1 MFTPG
6 NLVTMGVCLLVVLL
20 FRQLD
25 KNNRS
30 LEKVKKYTDKIKG
43 ELEQFIKDRVDRL
56 NDAALGLDVQQT
68 KAVAA
73 VKRLDAIREDV
84 ARKEADLAERSGMV
98 DGIERKIKEYEQTL
112 KTLED
117 MTARAETNL
126 ERLADE
132 SGFTEMMGKKLGE
145 AQKQLGALTAEIPVL
160 REQFLEE
167 NRRQLSSV
175 QEDVL
180 SSVSKSIDDI
190 GRRVEAARH
199 DSEKVLEH
207 SAEKLQELVKK
218 SLAEAARRADSMEEA
233 TFVKLKEQALDR
245 LSRYKETIEEKTTA
259 IQEMA
264 KEKVGETQQLVKNFR
279 AEWQTEAHDFLETTR
294 AEIAELTRLAADAS
308 DRLEKELRAA
318 GRRSD
323 QLAEELS
330 ARVHELESHSSGELS
345 RLEAE
350 MNTFSTAAD
359 TRLADMSKTIDG
371 GITGLKQSFDSGL
384 SKLQTES
391 DSSINSVKTALEKA
405 LLGVRDTAAAALV
418 KQAAEFT
425 ASIDRQSA
433 ELSGALAGR
442 STELAAALEKLA
454 ATLEQEIGTC
464 RSDVDYRLNALRTL
478 IEDTDRLEE
487 TLRAAWQETAKTA
500 GESFNAWAA
509 GQSTEQERFSGTIS
523 TKAAEISDR
532 MAGLEA
538 GLNELKSK
546 AYANVSEK
554 LKLFEDDFFAD
565 LTRRSDSVNTAL
577 VQWQHSLDER
587 LESLGAAGESAR
599 KDLETKYTL
608 ELTNRLQEIGEQF
621 RDQTGRVEEQIQ
633 AVEAEL
639 RGRISVSDKTL
650 NGFLEQIRSD
660 FAELR
665 TAADAQLQ
673 KELAGHA
680 AQVQESLRRQ
690 ERDIEVRA
698 RALEDTVEQAR
709 GDAGGA
715 LESIRQDFAQWQQR
729 TVAQLDAASGQ
740 IESRLADL
748 SSGTESSITA
758 LESAYT
764 AQYKA
769 FLEKASQDRAL
780 MQQHIEQ
787 LGSRMDQASADFAER
802 SGRMLAELTRNGET
816 FSAEQARQ
824 FSEASTDTDAAVRG
838 LKTMVQDV
846 RDKLE
851 QAQSRVSDRIQS
863 EAAAL
868 NKTLDE
874 IDRRQKAFVAQ
885 TRVFDRADELKQG
898 LEKDLAELKD
908 EIGRLDVYRET
919 MSSLEQHYIKTRKM
933 EEEATAKLNKFMAE
947 KKRIDI
953 LEADFTKL
961 LGLSESID
969 RKISELTLTNDD
981 MQQYQVQIRRFEE
994 SITAVNSRYERLEK
1008 KAAVLDQTVD
1018 GVDKAFENL
1027 KNLES
1032 AIGALRSEFSS
1043 VPGQLDSVQSAL
1055 SILMEN
1061 RGQLSRVV
1069 DRISGLDDILSDV
1082 ETRTERMQTAR
1093 EWLAKT
1099 ETRLEEISR
1108 QAEDQLKLLGDLL
1121 KDEGASRKTK
1131 GAPPI
1136 GIRENVVKLSRQGW
1150 KVDEIARA
1158 LHLSRGE
1165 VELILELPQK

>member
-6 NLVTMGVCLLVVLL
+6 NLVTMGVCLLLVLL

-30 LEKVKKYTDKIKG
+30 LEKVKKYSDKIKG
-43 ELEQFIKDRVDRL
+43 EIEHYIKERVDRL
-56 NDAALGLDVQQT
+56 NDAALGLEVQQT

-84 ARKEADLAERSGMV
+84 ARKVSDLAERSGMV
-98 DGIERKIKEYEQTL
+98 DGIERKINEYERTL
-112 KTLED
+112 KMLED
-117 MTARAETNL
+117 MTVRAETNL

-132 SGFTEMMGKKLGE
+132 SGFTDMMGKKLGE

-180 SSVSKSIDDI
+180 SSIAKNIDDI
-190 GRRVEAARH
+190 GRRVELARH

-218 SLAEAARRADSMEEA
+218 SLHEAARRADSMEEA
-233 TFVKLKEQALDR
+233 TFAKLKEQALER
-245 LSRYKETIEEKTTA
+245 LSRYKETIEVKTTA
-259 IQEMA
+259 LQEMA
-264 KEKVGETQQLVKNFR
+264 KERVGETQLLVKNFR
-279 AEWQTEAHDFLETTR
+279 AEWQAEAHDFLETTR
-294 AEIAELTRLAADAS
+294 AEIAELSQRSTDVS
-308 DRLEKELRAA
+308 DRLEKELRTA
-318 GRRSD
+318 GRRSE
-323 QLAEELS
+323 QLAEELT
-330 ARVHELESHSSGELS
+330 AQVHQLESHSTGEL
-345 RLEAE
+345 
-350 MNTFSTAAD
+350 
-359 TRLADMSKTIDG
+359 TR
-371 GITGLKQSFDSGL
+371 
-384 SKLQTES
+384 
-391 DSSINSVKTALEKA
+391 LEKA
-405 LLGVRDTAAAALV
+405 ILGVRDTAATALV

-425 ASIDRQSA
+425 ASIDRQSVELNDA
-433 ELSGALAGR
+433 LSGKTAG
-442 STELAAALEKLA
+442 LAAALENLA
-454 ATLEQEIGTC
+454 TTLEQEISAC
-464 RSDVDYRLNALRTL
+464 RSDVDYRLNGMRTL

-487 TLRAAWQETAKTA
+487 ILRAAWQETARTTEEGFK
-500 GESFNAWAA
+500 AWTVR
-509 GQSTEQERFSGTIS
+509 QSAEQDTFSGSI
-523 TKAAEISDR
+523 KAKATEITER

-538 GLNELKSK
+538 GLTELKSK

-565 LTRRSDSVNTAL
+565 LSRRSDSVNTAL
-577 VQWQHSLDER
+577 IQWQQGLDER
-587 LESLGAAGESAR
+587 LESLGAVGESAR
-599 KDLETKYTL
+599 KDLETNYTL
-608 ELTNRLQEIGEQF
+608 ELSNRLHKIGEQF
-621 RDQTGRVEEQIQ
+621 REQTGRVEEQIQ
-633 AVEAEL
+633 AVETEL
-639 RGRISVSDKTL
+639 RGRIVASDKTL
-650 NGFLEQIRSD
+650 NGFLDQIRAD

-665 TAADAQLQ
+665 SAAEVQLQ
-673 KELAGHA
+673 REFSGHT

-698 RALEDTVEQAR
+698 RAIEDTVEQAR
-709 GDAGGA
+709 GTVGGV

-729 TVAQLDAASGQ
+729 TATQFDVASGQ
-740 IESRLADL
+740 IESRLSEISA
-748 SSGTESSITA
+748 GTESSITA
-758 LESAYT
+758 LESAYNT
-764 AQYKA
+764 QYKG
-769 FLEKASQDRAL
+769 FLEKASQDKAL
-780 MQQHIEQ
+780 IQHHIEQ
-787 LGSRMDQASADFAER
+787 LGSRMDQACADFAER
-802 SGRMLAELTRNGET
+802 SGRMLAELTRNSET

-824 FSEASTDTDAAVRG
+824 FSAASADTDSAVRG
-838 LKTMVQDV
+838 LKIMVQEV

-851 QAQSRVSDRIQS
+851 QTQGRVSDRIQT
-863 EAAAL
+863 EATAL
-868 NKTLDE
+868 TKTLDE
-874 IDRRQKAFVAQ
+874 IDRRQKAFVTQ

-898 LEKDLAELKD
+898 LEKDLGELKD

-919 MSSLEQHYIKTRKM
+919 MSTLEQQYLKTRKL
-933 EEEATAKLNKFMAE
+933 EEESTAKLNRFMAE

-994 SITAVNSRYERLEK
+994 SITAVNSRYDRLEK
-1008 KAAVLDQTVD
+1008 KATVLDQTVD

-1027 KNLES
+1027 KDLES
-1032 AIGALRSEFSS
+1032 AIAALRSEFSS
-1043 VPGQLDSVQSAL
+1043 VPGQLDSVQSVL
-1055 SILMEN
+1055 STLMEN
-1061 RGQLSRVV
+1061 RSQLSKVV
-1069 DRISGLDDILSDV
+1069 DRITGLDDILSDV
-1082 ETRTERMQTAR
+1082 ENRTERMQTAR

-1121 KDEGASRKTK
+1121 KDEGSSRKAK